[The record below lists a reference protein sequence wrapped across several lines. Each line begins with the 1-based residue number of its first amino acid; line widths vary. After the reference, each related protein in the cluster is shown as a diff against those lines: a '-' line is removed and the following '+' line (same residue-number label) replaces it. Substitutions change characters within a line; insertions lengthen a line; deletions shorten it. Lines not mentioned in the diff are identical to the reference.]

1 MSTVNMV
8 PTIIVGSSGNRAI
21 LPSDYARG
29 AYQGT
34 APANVVCC
42 STSSVNIATLAA
54 GSTMDGF
61 VLSAGDLVLLKDQT
75 ASNQNGIYIIGATA
89 GTTQIDP
96 ISSQRFTERN
106 IQFINVFRGA
116 VNAQTLWGN
125 STITTTFNGTVF
137 STPLSFYP
145 VNTGGG
151 GGGGVSS
158 VSVVNAN
165 GLTGSVANPTTT
177 PAITLGTS
185 LSGIIKGTGTGFAT
199 AVAADFP
206 TLNQNTTGTAALA
219 TNISGGTTNSIP
231 FQSAANTTGFIAA
244 GNGVLAA
251 VSSGVPAF
259 TTAPTIL
266 GTNISSIPNSATTA
280 TNLSTASTI
289 MARDANSNVRVNSI
303 TEGAAAVT
311 AAGGTT
317 VLTAASAPS
326 QVVSGALGQD
336 FTLPDATTLAVN
348 QLYAFSNFATGSL
361 TIKSFLGTTI
371 ITVPPQFIG
380 YVSCAVNS
388 TPNGT
393 WAGYS
398 VPTQSALTFSNFTG
412 VATSAQ
418 MPIATT
424 GALGG
429 VKPDGT
435 TVTITADGTI
445 SAVGGGGGGA
455 VSSVS
460 VVSANGFSGSVANAT
475 TTPAITLGTTLT
487 GMLKGNGSAMSVA
500 TAGTDYSAGTAALAT
515 GILKS
520 ATTTGELSIA
530 VAGDFPTLNQNT
542 TGTAALA
549 TSLAGGLNG
558 QMPFQ
563 VGANTT
569 AFSNAATPSQVF
581 VSSVTGVPQW
591 SSTVASAN
599 LPIATTGALGGVKPD
614 GTTITISGSGV
625 ISAVGGASST
635 QKFSIPGGAI
645 PKVAGGAGGG
655 ANSLVWGTAP
665 NPVIDVF
672 NFTNNSNWGMALG
685 NVEGIT
691 PTTNISLSMNANVL
705 ASQSLAASQNFQLAY
720 AIYGIANGTLVPVAS
735 GSTNTATLPV
745 GGSCNLTFTSTA
757 APVGFNCTQLVIS
770 FNATIAGATQNNYGI
785 PCFDYTLTLS

>member
-1 MSTVNMV
+1 MSTANMV
-8 PTIIVGSSGNRAI
+8 PTIIVGNLGNRAI
-21 LPSDYARG
+21 LPGDYARG

-34 APANVVCC
+34 QPINVVAA
-42 STSSVNIATLAA
+42 STGPVNISTLAV
-54 GSTMDGF
+54 GSILDATT
-61 VLSAGDLVLLKDQT
+61 LSLNDLVLLKDQT
-75 ASNQNGIYIIGATA
+75 ASNQNGVYIV
-89 GTTQIDP
+89 GTLGNTQIDP

-116 VNAQTLWGN
+116 VNAQTIWGN

-137 STPLSFYP
+137 STPLSFYH
-145 VNTGGG
+145 VSTGGG
-151 GGGGVSS
+151 SGGVSS

-165 GLTGSVANPTTT
+165 GLTGNVANPTTT

-185 LSGIIKGTGTGFAT
+185 LSGILKGTGTGFAT
-199 AVAADFP
+199 ASPSDFP

-219 TNISGGTTNSIP
+219 TNLSGGTTNSIP
-231 FQSAANTTGFIAA
+231 LQTAPNTTAYIPA
-244 GNGVLAA
+244 GNGVLTA
-251 VSSGVPAF
+251 VSSGIPAY
-259 TTAPTIL
+259 TTTPTL
-266 GTNISSIPNSATTA
+266 VGTNFSGIPNSATTA

-289 MARDANSNVRVNSI
+289 MSRDANSNVRVNSI
-303 TEGAAAVT
+303 TEGVELVV
-311 AAGGTT
+311 AGGGVTT
-317 VLTAASAPS
+317 LTAASAPS
-326 QVVSGALGQD
+326 QVISGALGQD

-361 TIKSFLGTTI
+361 TIKSALGTTI
-371 ITVPPQFIG
+371 ITVPSQFIG
-380 YVSCAVNS
+380 YVSCAVNT

-398 VPTQSALTFSNFTG
+398 VPTQSALSFSNFTG

-429 VKPDGT
+429 VIPDGT
-435 TVTITADGTI
+435 TVTITSGGVI
-445 SAVGGGGGGA
+445 SAVGGGGGA

-460 VVSANGFSGSVANAT
+460 VVTANGFTGSVANAT
-475 TTPAITLGTTLT
+475 TTPAITMGTDVT
-487 GMLKGNGSAMSVA
+487 GMLKGNGTAMSAA
-500 TAGTDYSAGTAALAT
+500 TAGTDFSAGTAALAT

-520 ATTTGELSIA
+520 TTTTGTLSIA

-542 TGTAALA
+542 SGNAATATNL
-549 TSLAGGLNG
+549 SGGLNG
-558 QMPFQ
+558 QIPFQ

-569 AFSNAATPSQVF
+569 TFSNAATASQVF

-591 SSTVASAN
+591 SSTVAPAN
-599 LPIATTGALGGVKPD
+599 LPIATTGALGGVIPD
-614 GTTITISGSGV
+614 GTTITINGSGV

-645 PKVAGGAGGG
+645 PKVAGGGGGG
-655 ANSLVWGTAP
+655 ANSLVWATAP

-685 NVEGIT
+685 NVTGIT
-691 PTTNISLSMNANVL
+691 PSTNISLTMNANVL
-705 ASQSLAASQNFQLAY
+705 ASQSLTASQNFQLAY

-735 GSTNTATLPV
+735 GSTNSATLPV
-745 GGSCNLTFTSTA
+745 GGMCNLTFTSTA
-757 APVGFNCTQLVIS
+757 APVGFTCTQLVVS
-770 FNATIAGATQNNYGI
+770 FNATLAGATQNNYGI